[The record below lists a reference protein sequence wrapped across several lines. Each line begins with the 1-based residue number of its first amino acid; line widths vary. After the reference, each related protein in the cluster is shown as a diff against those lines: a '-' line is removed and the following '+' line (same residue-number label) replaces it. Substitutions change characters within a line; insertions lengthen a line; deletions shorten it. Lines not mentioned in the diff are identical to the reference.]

1 VRVIAGTAR
10 GMKLFAPKG
19 LTTRPPL
26 DHIKEALF
34 NIISGEVE
42 GVNVL
47 DLYAGSGS
55 FGIEA
60 LSRGAAS
67 AVFVEEDRAAI
78 EALRKNLKKTGF
90 LEKARISRLS
100 VQSFLEKRSS
110 GGGLF
115 DLIFLDP
122 PFRISLIDIRTVFK
136 VLQQA
141 DLIEESAMVILR
153 VNSIRDVPVSP
164 GFDLEK
170 DRTYGD
176 SRLLFYRR
184 RKA

>member
-1 VRVIAGTAR
+1 MRVIAGTAR
-10 GMKLFAPKG
+10 GMKLVAPKS
-19 LTTRPPL
+19 LITRPPL

-34 NIISGEVE
+34 NIIAGTVD
-42 GVNVL
+42 GAKVL
-47 DLYAGSGS
+47 DLYAGTGS

-60 LSRGAAS
+60 LSRGASS
-67 AVFVEEDRAAI
+67 AVFVEQERAAF
-78 EALRKNLKKTGF
+78 EALKRNLKKTGF
-90 LEKARISRLS
+90 EDSSRMSRLS
-100 VQSFLEKRSS
+100 VQAFLAGQTAGDER
-110 GGGLF
+110 F

-122 PFRISLIDIRTVFK
+122 PFRISLIEIRTVFD

-141 DLIEESAMVILR
+141 DLIDESAMVILR
-153 VNSIRDVPVSP
+153 VNSKRDVQTSP

>member
-1 VRVIAGTAR
+1 MRVIAGNAR
-10 GMKLFAPKG
+10 GMKLVAPKS
-19 LTTRPPL
+19 LITRPPL

-34 NIISGEVE
+34 NIIAGEVE
-42 GVNVL
+42 GSKVL
-47 DLYAGSGS
+47 DMYAGTGS

-60 LSRGAAS
+60 LSRGASS
-67 AVFVEEDRAAI
+67 AVFVEQEKAAL
-78 EALRKNLKKTGF
+78 EALKQNLKKTGF
-90 LEKARISRLS
+90 DVFSS
-100 VQSFLEKRSS
+100 VYRYSVESFLVGQTAGDER
-110 GGGLF
+110 F

-122 PFRISLIDIRTVFK
+122 PFRISLIEIRTVFD
-136 VLQQA
+136 VLKRA
-141 DLIEESAMVILR
+141 DLIDESAMVILR
-153 VNSIRDVPVSP
+153 VNSKRDVPLSP